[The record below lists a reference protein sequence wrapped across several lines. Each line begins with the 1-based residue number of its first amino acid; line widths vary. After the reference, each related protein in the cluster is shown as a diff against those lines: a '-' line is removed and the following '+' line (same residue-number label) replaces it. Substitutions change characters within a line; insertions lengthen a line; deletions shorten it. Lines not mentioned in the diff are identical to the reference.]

1 MIGYS
6 MSSKTIPSDAP
17 LAEHRLSSWLTFLL
31 AGACGLIAANIY
43 YAQPLIG
50 MISSDLGLSPQAA
63 GLIITLTQLGYAA
76 GLILIVPLADLIEN
90 RRLAVGMIG
99 VGVIALTGAA
109 MATHAQTF
117 LIASLFIGFGSVS
130 VQILVPYAAHLAPD
144 AVRGRTVGNV
154 MSGLML
160 GIMLAR
166 PVASLMADYGSWHT
180 VFVFSS
186 VAMVLLAVF
195 LRVALPAR
203 QPHGTLGY
211 RRLLASMATLLRTT
225 PVLQRRAIYQSF
237 QFGAFT
243 LFWTVIPLLLTGPVF
258 RLSQT
263 GVALFALAGVAG
275 AVAAPIAGRLADR
288 GWTHRATGLGIL
300 AVAGAFLIT
309 HIAEPGSTL
318 ALALLIVAAILLDFG
333 VTATLVLGQR
343 EIFAVGGEV
352 RGRLNGIY
360 MTTWYIGGAI
370 GSAVGGWSY
379 AQGGWLLASCIGLAL
394 PIAGLLYYAT
404 EK

>member
-1 MIGYS
+1 
-6 MSSKTIPSDAP
+6 MSSKAISADVAL
-17 LAEHRLSSWLTFLL
+17 LAHRPPSWLTFLL
-31 AGACGLIAANIY
+31 ASACGLIAANVY

-63 GLIITLTQLGYAA
+63 GLIVTLTQLGYAA
-76 GLILIVPLADLIEN
+76 GLVLIVPLADLIEN
-90 RRLAVGMIG
+90 RRLAVGVIG
-99 VGVIALTGAA
+99 VGVVALAGAA
-109 MATHAQTF
+109 MATHVQTF
-117 LIASLFIGFGSVS
+117 LVASLFIGFGSVS
-130 VQILVPYAAHLAPD
+130 VQILVPYAAHLAPE
-144 AVRGRTVGNV
+144 ATRGRTVGNV

-166 PVASLMADYGSWHT
+166 PVASLMAGHGSWHT

-186 VAMVLLAVF
+186 VAMALLAIS
-195 LRVALPAR
+195 LRIVLPPR
-203 QPHGTLGY
+203 RPHGGVGY
-211 RRLLASMATLLRTT
+211 GHLLASMVALARTT
-225 PVLQRRAIYQSF
+225 PVLQRRSIYQSF

-263 GVALFALAGVAG
+263 GVALFAFAGVAG
-275 AVAAPIAGRLADR
+275 ASAAPIAGQLADR
-288 GWTHRATGLGIL
+288 GWTHRATGLGLL
-300 AVAGAFLIT
+300 AVAVAFLIT
-309 HIAEPGSTL
+309 HVAEPGSTL
-318 ALALLIVAAILLDFG
+318 ALALLVVAAILLDFG

-343 EIFAVGGEV
+343 EIFAIGGEI

-370 GSAVGGWSY
+370 GSAAGGWSY
-379 AQGGWLLASCIGLAL
+379 AHGGWLLASSIGLAL
-394 PIAGLLYYAT
+394 SVAGLLYYMT